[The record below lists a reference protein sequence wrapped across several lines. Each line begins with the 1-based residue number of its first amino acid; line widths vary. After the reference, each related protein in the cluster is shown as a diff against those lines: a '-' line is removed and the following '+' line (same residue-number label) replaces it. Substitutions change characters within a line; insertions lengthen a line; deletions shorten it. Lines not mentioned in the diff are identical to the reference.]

1 MATQPSQP
9 VSPFAMGE
17 DPQSLQANQA
27 YKEAMDKLL
36 QTYEARSEKP
46 FFDPKMLSMAQA
58 FAKPTQTGS
67 FFESL
72 GNVAGSLQKSQE
84 DEQTKAEELARM
96 RLELAGMGIQQ
107 SNQQA
112 AMKEYRTSSQPAP
125 QPGQQA
131 GQQEKPAESP
141 SSGVLS
147 SMGIE
152 DQGVQM
158 FPPQPLIPERQFIAG
173 KVATGMNP
181 IDARMAYQDYL
192 AKDIQ
197 LAQNGMVI
205 QRSTGKGFDMP
216 DPTPVSVPFL
226 SLNGEPFQ
234 ITKTQARRLDQYAR
248 EGNNEARI
256 AYENQLRG
264 IRTPKP
270 AEAPPAQPPAQPP
283 LQVTPQTGAVPPP
296 AVKQVASP
304 SPIERPSVPSPVAPS
319 APPPPP
325 PPPPAMTGMKTPAQ
339 LAKEKAEEESRRAI
353 SQARE
358 TEQAKADIAETAK
371 AKEENRKDERETI
384 VELKTKARAQANIAD
399 QVAKIATDYPNS
411 MGTTAKPGP
420 LAAGIKLLESGA
432 SIGGESAKASALE
445 NAYQTLTGTQDE
457 ISARR
462 VLMGLAAEYLFN
474 LRALT
479 KGQGTITDYETKVL
493 ESIGPSLGD
502 DAKTARFKAHIMKM
516 HAEGEIDRVNAY
528 QDWKNS
534 PENKNLGWRDFLG
547 SKENDK
553 FARDYNAKLDKA
565 YDAFLGRKNPI
576 GPPPETKPVAR
587 PTASSA
593 PVSTSN
599 DALKFAIQKAAER
612 AKQ

>member
-1 MATQPSQP
+1 
-9 VSPFAMGE
+9 
-17 DPQSLQANQA
+17 
-27 YKEAMDKLL
+27 
-36 QTYEARSEKP
+36 
-46 FFDPKMLSMAQA
+46 
-58 FAKPTQTGS
+58 
-67 FFESL
+67 
-72 GNVAGSLQKSQE
+72 
-84 DEQTKAEELARM
+84 
-96 RLELAGMGIQQ
+96 
-107 SNQQA
+107 
-112 AMKEYRTSSQPAP
+112 
-125 QPGQQA
+125 
-131 GQQEKPAESP
+131 
-141 SSGVLS
+141 
-147 SMGIE
+147 
-152 DQGVQM
+152 
-158 FPPQPLIPERQFIAG
+158 
-173 KVATGMNP
+173 
-181 IDARMAYQDYL
+181 
-192 AKDIQ
+192 
-197 LAQNGMVI
+197 
-205 QRSTGKGFDMP
+205 
-216 DPTPVSVPFL
+216 
-226 SLNGEPFQ
+226 
-234 ITKTQARRLDQYAR
+234 
-248 EGNNEARI
+248 
-256 AYENQLRG
+256 
-264 IRTPKP
+264 
-270 AEAPPAQPPAQPP
+270 
-283 LQVTPQTGAVPPP
+283 
-296 AVKQVASP
+296 
-304 SPIERPSVPSPVAPS
+304 
-319 APPPPP
+319 
-325 PPPPAMTGMKTPAQ
+325 MKTPAQ

-553 FARDYNAKLDKA
+553 FARDYNSKLDKA

-576 GPPPETKPVAR
+576 GPAPAAKPVAR
-587 PTASSA
+587 TASNPSMDFA
-593 PVSTSN
+593 RG
-599 DALKFAIQKAAER
+599 LK
-612 AKQ
+612 